1 MHKKEQKYV
10 FLKEP
15 KIQDNFL
22 YISVEQLKML
32 ILHEKDNCVFLLGE
46 KLILRQKK
54 GIAIGGH
61 MSSALAI
68 MLANYAEHMSLNAM
82 VNYSVMGLK
91 CNEIIGGLRIT
102 DDGLIFI
109 VVNRK
114 WRHAAK
120 LAAMVFELFVR
131 LFMVFSNGSL
141 NLIFEDYC
149 RVYEFLENL
158 VFHNN
163 DKVVVRFNSK
173 NFKCVWKDGLQKI
186 KKGAARFSATS
197 ANIKIN
203 TIMSTFFRIRAGSS
217 FDFLCQCDSLM
228 FIYEVIVAFKWPE
241 NWIESALYK
250 AAAHRSQVEGLW
262 EKVIV
267 IFNKV
272 KRCGVESLLLEIDK
286 MENEQ
291 KHFLVCM

>member
-1 MHKKEQKYV
+1 
-10 FLKEP
+10 
-15 KIQDNFL
+15 
-22 YISVEQLKML
+22 ML

-158 VFHNN
+158 VFHN
-163 DKVVVRFNSK
+163 
-173 NFKCVWKDGLQKI
+173 
-186 KKGAARFSATS
+186 
-197 ANIKIN
+197 
-203 TIMSTFFRIRAGSS
+203 IMT
-217 FDFLCQCDSLM
+217 
-228 FIYEVIVAFKWPE
+228 KW
-241 NWIESALYK
+241 W
-250 AAAHRSQVEGLW
+250 
-262 EKVIV
+262 
-267 IFNKV
+267 
-272 KRCGVESLLLEIDK
+272 
-286 MENEQ
+286 
-291 KHFLVCM
+291 

>member
-1 MHKKEQKYV
+1 MHKKEWKYV

-15 KIQDNFL
+15 KIRDNFL

-68 MLANYAEHMSLNAM
+68 MLANYAEHMSLSAM

-102 DDGLIFI
+102 DDGLIF
-109 VVNRK
+109 VAVNRK
-114 WRHAAK
+114 WRQATK
-120 LAAMVFELFVR
+120 LCAMVLDLFVG
-131 LFMVFSNGSL
+131 LFMTFSNGSL

-158 VFHNN
+158 V
-163 DKVVVRFNSK
+163 S
-173 NFKCVWKDGLQKI
+173 I
-186 KKGAARFSATS
+186 
-197 ANIKIN
+197 
-203 TIMSTFFRIRAGSS
+203 IMT
-217 FDFLCQCDSLM
+217 
-228 FIYEVIVAFKWPE
+228 K
-241 NWIESALYK
+241 
-250 AAAHRSQVEGLW
+250 LW
-262 EKVIV
+262 
-267 IFNKV
+267 
-272 KRCGVESLLLEIDK
+272 
-286 MENEQ
+286 
-291 KHFLVCM
+291 